1 MKIRD
6 LLVIIFTAIVALLV
20 LGRSALADGPCPM
33 EGMGGAC
40 MDKMS
45 GSGEGPG
52 PSFPI
57 QLVDWMCADTCAL
70 ICRDRCVVACL
81 NSKDPEC
88 VLACYPLCA
97 SDCYDECTGP
107 APEEPE
113 PVEYRVDPIQLL
125 RDLDGGAPWYYSR
138 TPGHRTTPAP
148 PHRDRKGA
156 VSSHYAVTAPLRSRC
171 GLSQHFREVRL

>member
-6 LLVIIFTAIVALLV
+6 FLVIIFTAIVALLV

-57 QLVDWMCADTCAL
+57 QLVDWMCADRATEQ
-70 ICRDRCVVACL
+70 
-81 NSKDPEC
+81 PQ
-88 VLACYPLCA
+88 
-97 SDCYDECTGP
+97 
-107 APEEPE
+107 
-113 PVEYRVDPIQLL
+113 PI
-125 RDLDGGAPWYYSR
+125 R
-138 TPGHRTTPAP
+138 TATERERSAATTP
-148 PHRDRKGA
+148 
-156 VSSHYAVTAPLRSRC
+156 
-171 GLSQHFREVRL
+171 